1 MEGEC
6 HFLEGNH
13 RTRKKVGW
21 VRKTLEEIGIDGGR
35 VQMFNLSSAMA
46 PEFARIA
53 TEMTVTVNA
62 LGPLASSGKTGGPA
76 RQRAE

>member
-13 RTRKKVGW
+13 RTRKKVEW
-21 VRKTLEEIGIDGGR
+21 VRKTLEQIGIAGDR
-35 VQMFNLSSAMA
+35 VRMFNLSSAMA

-53 TEMTVTVNA
+53 TEMTATVNA
-62 LGPLASSGKTGGPA
+62 LGPLAAGGRTAGSTG
-76 RQRAE
+76 QRAG